1 MLIFTTSNKPIKNPK
16 IMRTEFNKLVEVM
29 QMFELYQSDDQVGFA
44 LNKLSNKITEL
55 EKRIECAVRSNQDS
69 LDVVMKFADGF
80 DDREEMTQILSYSQY
95 EKLLRGVHDVDIS
108 LDLNDTESIDNNWY
122 GLFESKEIDDKVG
135 KFFKIKSHTHKE
147 LEGKTFKILETSV
160 NELGHLVGEIES
172 RPRVWICVNLELD
185 GEFVDEIKDDKVE
198 LSSGGIP
205 YRSCYHCS
213 IKEEET
219 VMGQV
224 NGFWLCCDCND
235 ETKEE
240 ESVFELDTTK
250 FLPSTFDKVKQV
262 IEILK
267 TIDNGSCID
276 GETMDYIVKELG
288 FEEYLLRS
296 LVMKSSYKDTKDL
309 LREKFEISI

>member
-29 QMFELYQSDDQVGFA
+29 QMFDLYQSDDQVGFA

-122 GLFESKEIDDKVG
+122 GLFEPTK
-135 KFFKIKSHTHKE
+135 
-147 LEGKTFKILETSV
+147 
-160 NELGHLVGEIES
+160 
-172 RPRVWICVNLELD
+172 
-185 GEFVDEIKDDKVE
+185 DKVE

-309 LREKFEISI
+309 LREKFELSI

>member
-1 MLIFTTSNKPIKNPK
+1 
-16 IMRTEFNKLVEVM
+16 MRTEFEALKEELLSGKINLNNNQLALLVEL
-29 QMFELYQSDDQVGFA
+29 E
-44 LNKLSNKITEL
+44 NKIIEV
-55 EKRIECAVRSNQDS
+55 EKRIECAVRTNKDS
-69 LDVVMKFADGF
+69 LDVVMNFADAF
-80 DDREEMTQILSYSQY
+80 DDREELTQILSYSQY
-95 EKLLRGVHDVDIS
+95 EILLRGVHDVDVA

-122 GLFESKEIDDKVG
+122 GLFEEKEEV
-135 KFFKIKSHTHKE
+135 S
-147 LEGKTFKILETSV
+147 
-160 NELGHLVGEIES
+160 N
-172 RPRVWICVNLELD
+172 
-185 GEFVDEIKDDKVE
+185 
-198 LSSGGIP
+198 GGIP

-219 VMGQV
+219 VMSQV

-296 LVMKSSYKDTKDL
+296 LVMNADFKDTKDL
-309 LREKFEISI
+309 LREKFELSL